1 MELVPPMA
9 MWSSVWT
16 EDGEE
21 SVVMDGTSITPKL
34 LADKEVLILKVA
46 TSYVALTL

>member
-1 MELVPPMA
+1 MA

-21 SVVMDGTSITPKL
+21 SVVMDGTLMTPKL
-34 LADKEVLILKVA
+34 LVDKEDLILKVRP
-46 TSYVALTL
+46 VAI

>member
-21 SVVMDGTSITPKL
+21 SVEMNGASKTPKL
-34 LADKEVLILKVA
+34 LVDKKVLILKVHHV
-46 TSYVALTL
+46 TI